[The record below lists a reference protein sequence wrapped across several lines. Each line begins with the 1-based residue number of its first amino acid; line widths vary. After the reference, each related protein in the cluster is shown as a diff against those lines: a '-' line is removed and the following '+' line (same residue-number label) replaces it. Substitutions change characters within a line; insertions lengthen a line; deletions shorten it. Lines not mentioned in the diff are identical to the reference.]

1 MSWLKKSFS
10 SQSSQSFSQQKLVED
25 DDSNEPKVCYSTHI
39 STKTD
44 VPNSHNQVAHKKME
58 DNHSEQENEDNS
70 QQEKE
75 SEKISF
81 YLKLGKYKKFKYM

>member
-1 MSWLKKSFS
+1 MNGATKKKRNHGGNCLSHKHN
-10 SQSSQSFSQQKLVED
+10 QNQVKNQ
-25 DDSNEPKVCYSTHI
+25 
-39 STKTD
+39 TKKRHSR
-44 VPNSHNQVAHKKME
+44 SHNQVAHKKTE
-58 DNHSEQENEDNS
+58 ASHSEQENEDNS